1 MLLHLGHIHELV
13 RYPMKSMAGVPTE
26 TAFLGWH
33 GLQGDRRYAFRRL
46 EEKGGF
52 PWLTASKL
60 PELLLYQPLGLDES
74 TGEPLPTHVR
84 NPEGALLEIGSVELQ
99 RSISEQFGSPL
110 ELMRLKHGIFD
121 DASISVINLAT
132 MDTICREA
140 GLPLD
145 TRRFRAN
152 IVVDATATEPFL
164 EDGWVGGKLVFGDDD
179 TGPMVHVTMRDLRCM
194 MVNLDP
200 DTAQQDP
207 KVMKAVV
214 RMNQN
219 NAGAYGTVVR
229 AGELRVGQEVR
240 FVVEA

>member
-1 MLLHLGHIHELV
+1 MLVPLGHIHELV
-13 RYPMKSMAGVPTE
+13 RYPIKSMAGVPTE

-46 EEKGGF
+46 DEKGGF

-60 PELLLYQPLGLDES
+60 PELLLYHPMGLDDKME
-74 TGEPLPTHVR
+74 EPLPTHVR
-84 NPEGALLEIGSVELQ
+84 TQTGELLEIGSSELE
-99 RSISEQFGSPL
+99 RSISEKFGSPV

-121 DASISVINLAT
+121 DAGISVINLAT
-132 MDTICREA
+132 MAAICQA
-140 GLPLD
+140 AALPVD

-152 IVVDATATEPFL
+152 IVVGSIATEPFL
-164 EDGWVGGKLVFGDDD
+164 EDNWVSGKLVFGDEE

-194 MVNLDP
+194 MINLDP

-207 KVMKAVV
+207 NVMKAVV
-214 RMNQN
+214 RLNKN

-229 AGELRVGQEVR
+229 TGELKVGQDVKLIIE
-240 FVVEA
+240 